1 MFIKPNIEKLDETD
15 LRIKAWNISRPQ
27 LPDVDDIGEIENIDL
42 SLNELK
48 TYYFDITSSVLF
60 RELILSIRPISVWAT
75 TSRNIPLTDVKISDE
90 YKSNKA
96 ISEFSILC
104 LQSALTS
111 DKHQDIARMELP
123 ITSSTR
129 YVIGINH
136 RTLVAFLKTLKIHSE
151 FLYNIYGVMLF
162 QQANLINLKEYSYG
176 DLSSSV
182 VPSDTEVLA
191 DYGTSSFLDMSI
203 TKAPLAVSLVAQM
216 VRHQRNTIKNSLW
229 EIAKDPSLH
238 SITLGDEVDI
248 IMYVPRSSYEGMV
261 KHRTFCFTGD
271 TKVSLLN
278 GTTPSFNELLNI
290 YGLDTTFD
298 IMSCS
303 KHGNL
308 KPSKARNLGITGYVS
323 ELVEVTLDNN
333 KVVKCTKDHQWLM
346 KDGTFKRAEELCI
359 NDSLMPYYIRVNED
373 NPRLS
378 GYKVL
383 GVKVIKLDNNI
394 PVYDIEVLDDN
405 HTFPLEA
412 GVFVHNCTI
421 ADPVLWNNFNKVALS
436 TIPKEDFVKNT
447 PCKCNPSKCA
457 FLKDSLGRVELHDPG
472 LPCPILLE
480 SPSIIEDMKKI
491 YGDDVMTVR
500 VMEHLVS
507 KKAIKDNPDNELR
520 VMYENNLKN
529 KV

>member
-27 LPDVDDIGEIENIDL
+27 LPDVDSISEIENIDL

-75 TSRNIPLTDVKISDE
+75 TSRNIPLTDVKISEE

-104 LQSALTS
+104 LQSALNS

-151 FLYNIYGVMLF
+151 FLYNIYGVMLS
-162 QQANLINLKEYSYG
+162 QQANLKNLKEYSYG

-261 KHRTFCFTGD
+261 KHRTFC
-271 TKVSLLN
+271 
-278 GTTPSFNELLNI
+278 
-290 YGLDTTFD
+290 
-298 IMSCS
+298 
-303 KHGNL
+303 
-308 KPSKARNLGITGYVS
+308 
-323 ELVEVTLDNN
+323 
-333 KVVKCTKDHQWLM
+333 
-346 KDGTFKRAEELCI
+346 
-359 NDSLMPYYIRVNED
+359 
-373 NPRLS
+373 
-378 GYKVL
+378 
-383 GVKVIKLDNNI
+383 
-394 PVYDIEVLDDN
+394 
-405 HTFPLEA
+405 
-412 GVFVHNCTI
+412 TI

-500 VMEHLVS
+500 VMEHLVT
-507 KKAIKDNPDNELR
+507 KKAIKDNPENELR
-520 VMYENNLKN
+520 VAYENNLKN
-529 KV
+529 KG